1 MNGTSRP
8 AFAVADLTGWKG
20 YFRLDWKGTQ
30 PFVVRESRDGRVLC
44 FKTQADAEVAAW
56 RVREK
61 ISQSVMRRDGVTLS
75 DNQKAAAEKALFKP
89 KEASCVSKS

>member
-20 YFRLDWKGTQ
+20 YFRLDWKAQ
-30 PFVVRESRDGRVLC
+30 PYGVREHRDGKVLS

-89 KEASCVSKS
+89 KEASCVSQS